1 MNKLKVINSIQFS
14 IQLITALLLLY
25 FSVFSDTP
33 SRAIIPIL
41 LLIGWSLG
49 FYQRRITRR
58 RVISLEA
65 QIVKMYYMKDENER
79 TI

>member
-1 MNKLKVINSIQFS
+1 MNKLKAINSIQFS

-58 RVISLEA
+58 RVNKLRSSNS
-65 QIVKMYYMKDENER
+65 KDVLHEG
-79 TI
+79 

>member
-1 MNKLKVINSIQFS
+1 MNKLKAISSAQYS

-25 FSVFSDTP
+25 FTINSDTP
-33 SRAIIPIL
+33 NRVVIPIL

-58 RVISLEA
+58 RINKLRGNVD
-65 QIVKMYYMKDENER
+65 KDVLHEG
-79 TI
+79 